1 MPSSRQNRHSAPA
14 EAYAPFHDLNECL
27 QKSQEETVFILKH
40 SSTCPVSAH
49 AKREVDAFLR
59 EHPAR
64 VYLVV
69 VQTERPAS
77 NAIAERLRIKHESP
91 QVLCLRNGAVQAVYN
106 HTRSRWTPWR
116 KRCKWRDKGNKGN
129 TIDPGI
135 TDCPDIS
142 LRQIH
147 GIFRHQADV
156 FNP

>member
-1 MPSSRQNRHSAPA
+1 MPLSSQNRHPTPA

-59 EHPAR
+59 EHPAQ

-77 NAIAERLRIKHESP
+77 NAIAERLGIKHESP

-106 HTRSRWTPWR
+106 HHQ
-116 KRCKWRDKGNKGN
+116 
-129 TIDPGI
+129 I
-135 TDCPDIS
+135 TVDA
-142 LRQIH
+142 LEKALQME
-147 GIFRHQADV
+147 G
-156 FNP
+156 